1 MVHNNISPNFI
12 GRAGPQT
19 SKKRRAK
26 NGFDLQTNS
35 STAPAAGDDEIQ
47 LDFSPEFGYL
57 KVKLEIVDDQDLVWA
72 NQDMGDNGQFQLK
85 GEFPFEHVNFDN
97 YANSDEVSFSYIKII
112 YLKRLVYFI
121 KSR

>member
-1 MVHNNISPNFI
+1 MVHNIISHNFI
-12 GRAGPQT
+12 GRVGPQT

-35 STAPAAGDDEIQ
+35 SAPAAGNDEIQ

-97 YANSDEVSFSYIKII
+97 YANSDEVSFCYNKTV
-112 YLKRLVYFI
+112 YLKRLVHLI
-121 KSR
+121 ESR